1 MYQEKLNIRYL
12 LESFGI
18 SMSEEFKYVVRIGNT
33 DLKGALKVVQALS
46 HIRGIGWNTA
56 VAICRLL
63 GISIEKRLGE
73 LSEAD
78 IKRIDE
84 MIRKLHEHVPPWFV
98 NRPRDP
104 RIGKDI
110 HLIGPDLVL
119 AVRSDVDLLKKIK
132 CWRGIRHA
140 LGLKVRGQ
148 KTRTTGRTGMTIGV
162 RRKPR

>member
-1 MYQEKLNIRYL
+1 
-12 LESFGI
+12 
-18 SMSEEFKYVVRIGNT
+18 MSEEFKHVVRIGDT
-33 DLKGALKVVQALS
+33 DLQGTLKVVQALS

-56 VAICRLL
+56 VAICRIL
-63 GISIEKRLGE
+63 GIDTTKRLGE
-73 LSEAD
+73 LSEAE

-84 MIRKLHEHVPPWFV
+84 MVRKLHEYVPPWFV

-104 RIGKDI
+104 RTGKDL
-110 HLIGPDLVL
+110 HLIGSDLVL

-148 KTRTTGRTGMTIGV
+148 KTRTTGRTGITIGV
-162 RRKPR
+162 RKKPK